1 MYVYLT
7 TEIKGLQVTVDK
19 KYRIIENDGEYFK
32 IQADDKPRWFKWGTY
47 PWNVY
52 EPNPLYQTP
61 ELVNLLDE
69 IKQYQDLE
77 PFLNDFENE
86 CYRGLLVKLNEYL
99 QKVR

>member
-7 TEIKGLQVTVDK
+7 TEIKGLQITPDK
-19 KYRIIENDGEYFK
+19 KYRILENDGEYFK
-32 IQADDKPRWFKWGTY
+32 IQADDKPRWFKWGAY

-52 EPNPLYQTP
+52 EPNPFYQTP